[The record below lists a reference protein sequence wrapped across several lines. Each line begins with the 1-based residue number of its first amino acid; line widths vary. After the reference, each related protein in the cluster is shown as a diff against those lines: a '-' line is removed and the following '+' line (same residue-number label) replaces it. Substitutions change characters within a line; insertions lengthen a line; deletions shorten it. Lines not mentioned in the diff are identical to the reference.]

1 MSVDLDSTA
10 ASIDLYISLILR
22 PTHLVY
28 DDNNIQN
35 QRTLSCFCVL
45 LLMQTELKSRK
56 HGVDLGTRLLLQ
68 IFSLP
73 VGHCRCMVIIL
84 IIKIIGLSILVSV
97 MVTVILMC
105 LRESNRRS
113 TEEAEKE
120 EAELMEELGSSGEEM

>member
-1 MSVDLDSTA
+1 
-10 ASIDLYISLILR
+10 
-22 PTHLVY
+22 
-28 DDNNIQN
+28 
-35 QRTLSCFCVL
+35 
-45 LLMQTELKSRK
+45 MQTESKSRK
-56 HGVDLGTRLLLQ
+56 HGVDLGTKLLLQ

-84 IIKIIGLSILVSV
+84 TIKFIGLSILVSV